1 MVLFAVEPTPD
12 WVRTAQVAF
21 GVLLAGWA
29 AYKATS
35 MLRRTA

>member
-12 WVRTAQVAF
+12 WVCTAQVAF